1 MKYSVGQVIYSILQ
15 EKQVI
20 IPLKVVEEITI
31 KNEQGEQ
38 TNYKVMLPNSKNK
51 KVKTDMF
58 ESLFVDL
65 DEVASYMIEN
75 TKKAID
81 KMIEDAIYLEEDYF
95 KENKDK
101 DIIPVKESANENIA
115 CNNEVNSVK
124 IDLGDGKV
132 ANFNIDTIKEVKAKD
147 DNNTDK
153 K

>member
-1 MKYSVGQVIYSILQ
+1 MKYTVGQIIYSILQ
-15 EKQVI
+15 EKQII

-65 DEVASYMIEN
+65 DEVSSYMIEN

-95 KENKDK
+95 KKNKDK
-101 DIIPVKESANENIA
+101 DTSSAKENIDENIA
-115 CNNEVNSVK
+115 CNNEINSVK
-124 IDLGDGKV
+124 INLGDGKV
-132 ANFNIDTIKEVKAKD
+132 ANFNIDSIKEVKVKD

-153 K
+153 Q